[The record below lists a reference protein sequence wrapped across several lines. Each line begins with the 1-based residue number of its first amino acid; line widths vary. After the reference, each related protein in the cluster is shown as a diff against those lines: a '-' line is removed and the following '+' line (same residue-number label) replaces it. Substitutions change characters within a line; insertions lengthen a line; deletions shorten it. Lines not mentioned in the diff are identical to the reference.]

1 MLIIDLSITASCTG
15 TNEAY
20 LFTDFD
26 NKIYGALEL
35 YVNTHLSGASVL
47 ASSRLIGVN
56 CIRIMHQVIAHLSR
70 KTGLQSRRDTC
81 M

>member
-1 MLIIDLSITASCTG
+1 MINDERSFLLT
-15 TNEAY
+15 
-20 LFTDFD
+20 D
-26 NKIYGALEL
+26 NKIYEALEL
-35 YVNTHLSGASVL
+35 HVNARLSGASVL